1 MRTALH
7 LGALWALA
15 FVQPM
20 FGLLGDSAQFFV
32 ARGNTTVDILLFAFG
47 YALVPPLVAAGL
59 VWAAGR
65 IRPALGRAVLLAL
78 VGVLAAALVLP
89 PLGDLLGGSAMS
101 IVFAALVGAG
111 AAVLYARKEAARAFL
126 TFLSPAPLVF
136 LAYFLLASPVS
147 DLLLDG
153 EASAA
158 AAGPARSST
167 PIVEIVLDELPV
179 STLIGPDG
187 SIDRALFPNLARFA
201 SGASWY
207 RNATTVADT
216 TSEAVPAK
224 VTGRLPEV
232 GGLPTS
238 SDHPNSLF
246 TLFRNSHQLSV
257 VEPITDVCP
266 ASLCPEPRPS
276 LRARLSALGDD
287 LTIVAQHLLLP
298 DELRDGLPSI
308 DRGWL
313 GFGSESVT
321 GLEARGGRAKLLGR
335 VIERLRADDAVTDF
349 SRAASVLDGRSSRP
363 PLIFMHSSL
372 PHGPARFLPDGRG
385 YAIHRKAYPGFA
397 DGRWTDKQWLVDQSF
412 QRHVLQAE
420 FADRLV
426 GRLLDRVR
434 TAGLYDD
441 AVIVITADHGISFH
455 AGHPRR
461 RLDPVTMPD
470 LVVVPFFVKWP
481 GQRSGTVDEGA
492 VRTIDVLPT
501 IAKAAG
507 VSVPWEIDGMPADE
521 RGVDPGTQ
529 IAAMDDG
536 QPGTPAPLGTLLE
549 AVRERESVERRLL
562 RDGVWKLGP
571 RPDLVGRRVTDV
583 VPAGSGPSATLDA
596 AADFATIPERA
607 PAVPALISGDVTGL
621 PEDAL
626 IAVAVNGR
634 VAATTRVFTDGGQRQ
649 YSAMLP
655 PDLLRAGSNTVIVLQ
670 VLPGDGLRPI
680 GPRDGT

>member
-1 MRTALH
+1 
-7 LGALWALA
+7 
-15 FVQPM
+15 M
-20 FGLLGDSAQFFV
+20 FGLLGDSAEFFV
-32 ARGNTTVDILLFAFG
+32 ARGNTTVDILALAFG
-47 YALVPPLVAAGL
+47 YALVPPLLAAGI
-59 VWAAGR
+59 VWAIGR
-65 IRPALGRAVLLAL
+65 LHAPLARGLLVTL
-78 VGVLAAALVLP
+78 VGGLAAALVLP
-89 PLGDLLGGSAMS
+89 PLGDLLGGSAVS
-101 IVFAALVGAG
+101 IVVAVLVGAG
-111 AAVLYARKEAARAFL
+111 AAVVYARAAAARTFL

-136 LAYFLLASPVS
+136 LAFFLLVSPVS
-147 DLLLDG
+147 DLLWDG
-153 EASAA
+153 EASGAA
-158 AAGPARSST
+158 PGPGRSST
-167 PIVEIVLDELPV
+167 PIVHIVLDELPT

-187 SIDRALFPNLARFA
+187 SVDATLFPNLARFA
-201 SGASWY
+201 EGATWY

-216 TSEAVPAK
+216 TSEVVPAQI
-224 VTGRLPEV
+224 TGRLPEV

-246 TLFRNSHQLSV
+246 TLFRRSHELSV

-276 LRARLSALGDD
+276 LRARMSALADD

-298 DELRDGLPSI
+298 DDLRDGLPSI

-321 GLEARGGRAKLLGR
+321 GLEARGGRGKLLGR
-335 VIERLRADDAVTDF
+335 VIERLREDDAVADF
-349 SRAASVLDGRSSRP
+349 ERAASGLDRRSSRP

-385 YAIHRKAYPGFA
+385 YAINRKAYPGFA
-397 DGRWTDKQWLVDQSF
+397 DGRWTDRQWLVDQSF
-412 QRHVLQAE
+412 QRHVLQMQYT
-420 FADRLV
+420 DVLV
-426 GRLLDRVR
+426 GGLLDRVR
-434 TAGLYDD
+434 AAGLYDK
-441 AVIVITADHGISFH
+441 AVIVLTADHGISFH

-481 GQRSGTVDEGA
+481 GQRSASVDRGA
-492 VRTIDVLPT
+492 VRSIDVLPT

-507 VSVPWEIDGMPADE
+507 VRVPWEIDGMPADE

-536 QPGTPAPLGTLLE
+536 KPGTPAPLGSLLA
-549 AVRERESVERRLL
+549 AVRARERVERELL

-571 RPDLVGRRVTDV
+571 RPDLIGRRVDAS
-583 VPAGSGPSATLDA
+583 PSGSGPSATLDA
-596 AADFATIPERA
+596 APDFAAIPEQA
-607 PAVPALISGDVTGL
+607 PALPALVSGDVTGL
-621 PEDAL
+621 ADNAL
-626 IAVAVNGR
+626 VAVAVNGR
-634 VAATTRVFTDGGQRQ
+634 VVATTRVFTDGGQRQ

-655 PDLLRAGSNTVIVLQ
+655 PDSLHPGANTVLVLQILPDDRLRA
-670 VLPGDGLRPI
+670 I